1 MNENFI
7 NNNSNLVISY
17 KGQEKEIILKNRIK
31 YTNVNLDF
39 TIIEMKKEDKINDYF
54 EVDFYINSD
63 NYLKRDIGILQY
75 PKGNELSFDKG
86 EVKLISNHR
95 IIHTVS
101 TDFGSSGSPIF
112 LIENLRII
120 GIHNSRHKDMNAGI
134 FMKNILN
141 DLNSEQTKDKINKQ
155 LILNVPMI
163 LSSSS
168 EKTNYNFIDYNS
180 EEVLQCYFKCPVDSC
195 MDQEDILYKH
205 NACGTIQYINKKGEI
220 ICPKCHKKENFHNCL
235 FECNYFNKKLS
246 PSKDPQRIIVALAI
260 LGRLKSGGGKKFL
273 RSLMDNLID
282 QCDSD

>member
-63 NYLKRDIGILQY
+63 NYLKSDIGILQY

-112 LIENLRII
+112 LI
-120 GIHNSRHKDMNAGI
+120 D
-134 FMKNILN
+134 
-141 DLNSEQTKDKINKQ
+141 KQ
-155 LILNVPMI
+155 L
-163 LSSSS
+163 
-168 EKTNYNFIDYNS
+168 
-180 EEVLQCYFKCPVDSC
+180 
-195 MDQEDILYKH
+195 
-205 NACGTIQYINKKGEI
+205 
-220 ICPKCHKKENFHNCL
+220 
-235 FECNYFNKKLS
+235 
-246 PSKDPQRIIVALAI
+246 
-260 LGRLKSGGGKKFL
+260 
-273 RSLMDNLID
+273 
-282 QCDSD
+282 

>member
-120 GIHNSRHKDMNAGI
+120 GIHNSRYKDMNAGI
-134 FMKNILN
+134 FMKSILD
-141 DLNSEQTKDKINKQ
+141 DLNSEQTKDKISN
-155 LILNVPMI
+155 N
-163 LSSSS
+163 
-168 EKTNYNFIDYNS
+168 
-180 EEVLQCYFKCPVDSC
+180 
-195 MDQEDILYKH
+195 
-205 NACGTIQYINKKGEI
+205 
-220 ICPKCHKKENFHNCL
+220 
-235 FECNYFNKKLS
+235 
-246 PSKDPQRIIVALAI
+246 
-260 LGRLKSGGGKKFL
+260 
-273 RSLMDNLID
+273 
-282 QCDSD
+282 